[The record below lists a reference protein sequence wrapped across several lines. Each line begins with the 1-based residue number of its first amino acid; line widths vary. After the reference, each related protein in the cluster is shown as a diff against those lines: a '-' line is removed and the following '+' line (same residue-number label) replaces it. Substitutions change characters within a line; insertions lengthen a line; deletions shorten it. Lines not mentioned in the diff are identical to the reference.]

1 MKRRLG
7 LLLAALIVAVFGTSA
22 VYAYVNRVEAKTV
35 DAGAP
40 ISVLVA
46 AAPIPAGTTGAVV
59 AQSKLVKVTTMPKR
73 NVPVGALT
81 DLSAVASKQLAADV
95 YPGEVLLAARFT
107 DQTQARTGALAIPD
121 NRIAVSA
128 QFADPQR
135 VAGFV
140 VPGSQIAVFDTS
152 TPSTASSS
160 SPTSQAAKLQTGV
173 ILPRVEVIA
182 VGPSTIQSN
191 GATGTGQQQTAT
203 TILTLAL
210 TQVQAEKL
218 VLAQE
223 TGKLYLALLSD
234 KSSINVGGSVTANQL
249 YH

>member
-35 DAGAP
+35 DAGTP
-40 ISVLVA
+40 VSVLVA
-46 AAPIPAGTTGAVV
+46 AAQIPAGTTGAVLG
-59 AQSKLVKVTTMPKR
+59 QSRLAKVTTMPRR
-73 NVPVGALT
+73 NVPAGALA
-81 DLSAVASKQLAADV
+81 DLSTVANKQLATDV

-107 DQTQARTGALAIPD
+107 DQGQARTGALAIPD
-121 NRIAVSA
+121 NRMAVSVDL
-128 QFADPQR
+128 ADPQR

-140 VPGSQIAVFDTS
+140 VPGSQVAVFDTS
-152 TPSTASSS
+152 TPTSSS
-160 SPTSQAAKLQTGV
+160 SSSTQAKPETGV
-173 ILPRVEVIA
+173 ILPRAEVIA
-182 VGPSTIQSN
+182 VGPSTLQPN
-191 GATGTGQQQTAT
+191 GATGSGQQQTAT

-218 VLAQE
+218 VLAQQ
-223 TGKLYLALLSD
+223 TGKLYLGLLSD
-234 KSSINVGGSVTANQL
+234 KSSVNVGGNVTADQL